1 VTLDGT
7 EPPASA
13 WWLVEGS
20 AEYIAN
26 GSGAAL
32 REDRP
37 ALRAYLAKKGW
48 DGTVDLGPP
57 PADASLADSVARY
70 GIALLAVTY
79 LAKHF
84 GEAKMLAF
92 LVQVLRKR
100 VTVQAAA
107 PAVLGAD
114 WQAVSSGAAASIRAA
129 AAAPAAVV

>member
-1 VTLDGT
+1 
-7 EPPASA
+7 
-13 WWLVEGS
+13 
-20 AEYIAN
+20 
-26 GSGAAL
+26 
-32 REDRP
+32 
-37 ALRAYLAKKGW
+37 
-48 DGTVDLGPP
+48 VDLGPP